1 MLEESGCSQHVI
13 QHCLKVMEVAKRL
26 TRQLEGQGIKVNAE
40 LVETA
45 AILHDI
51 GRSKTHDLAHG
62 LLGGNILSE
71 RGLPEDL
78 RRVVER
84 HVGAG
89 IGKEEAVRLGLE
101 RKDLIPET
109 IEEKIVC
116 YADKLVD
123 GAEEVPFED
132 TLSYFEKKFGKGH
145 PIVVRLKGLHRY
157 FVELSAICG
166 KPSTP

>member
-1 MLEESGCSQHVI
+1 MLEESGCSQRVI
-13 QHCLKVMEVAKRL
+13 QHSLKVLEVAKRL
-26 TRQLEGQGIKVNAE
+26 TRQVENHGIKVNAG

-51 GRSKTHDLAHG
+51 GRSKTHDLEHG
-62 LLGGNILSE
+62 LLGGEILGE

-78 RRVVER
+78 RRAVER

-89 IGKEEAVRLGLE
+89 ISNDEAARLGLG
-101 RKDLIPET
+101 KGDLIPET

-123 GAEEVPFED
+123 GTEEVPFED
-132 TLSYFEKKFGKGH
+132 TLRYFKDKFGKGH
-145 PIVVRLKGLHRY
+145 SIVTRLKGLHQY
-157 FVELSAICG
+157 FI
-166 KPSTP
+166 KFK

>member
-1 MLEESGCSQHVI
+1 MLEESGCSQRVI
-13 QHCLKVMEVAKRL
+13 QHSLKVLEVAKRL
-26 TRQLEGQGIKVNAE
+26 TRQVENQGIKVNAG

-51 GRSKTHDLAHG
+51 GRSKTHDLEHG
-62 LLGGNILSE
+62 LLGGEILGE

-78 RRVVER
+78 RRAVER

-89 IGKEEAVRLGLE
+89 ISKDEAARLGLG
-101 RKDLIPET
+101 KGNLIPET

-123 GAEEVPFED
+123 GTEEVPFED
-132 TLSYFEKKFGKGH
+132 TLRYFEGKFGKGH
-145 PIVVRLKGLHRY
+145 PIVARLKGLHQY
-157 FVELSAICG
+157 FI
-166 KPSTP
+166 KFK